1 MYSSDKCLDGGGV
14 PIEALIGRL
23 DHLIGI
29 HKFWGPGSY
38 PEDQGMVWGLAP
50 DFLCL
55 IMILI
60 VKHYLVKVGKWHYVR
75 LRGSLYETPS
85 FKGDEQER
93 EGDETYE
100 RYVKEWNEAENA
112 SQRAVV
118 MGKRA
123 VKLIRNYLLR
133 LLPIYMKQ

>member
-1 MYSSDKCLDGGGV
+1 MQV
-14 PIEALIGRL
+14 PIEALIGRI

-50 DFLCL
+50 DFFCL

-85 FKGDEQER
+85 FKGDKEER
-93 EGDETYE
+93 ELDEKYE
-100 RYVKEWNEAENA
+100 RYVKELNEAENA
-112 SQRAVV
+112 R
-118 MGKRA
+118 
-123 VKLIRNYLLR
+123 
-133 LLPIYMKQ
+133 